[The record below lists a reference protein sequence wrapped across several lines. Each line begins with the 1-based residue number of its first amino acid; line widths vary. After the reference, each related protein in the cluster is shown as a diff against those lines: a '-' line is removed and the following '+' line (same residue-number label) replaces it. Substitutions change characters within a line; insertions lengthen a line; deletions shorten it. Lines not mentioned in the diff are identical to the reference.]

1 MTSQDR
7 EHLTIPPDGKPE
19 AEQPRWRRDF
29 PIDWPQDNYVAR
41 RDFTKFMVLT
51 SLAFV
56 AGQFWI
62 VLQNFFRKR
71 KGSPPL
77 YEIARVE
84 EIPVGGSR
92 VFNYP
97 QEHTPCVLI
106 RLDADRFVAYSQQCT
121 HLTCPV
127 IPQPEAGRLYCPCH
141 EGVFDLTTGRPIA
154 GPPRRTLPRVKLEIR
169 RGMICALGWEEETI

>member
-1 MTSQDR
+1 MPSQDR
-7 EHLTIPPDGKPE
+7 EQLTIPPDGKPE
-19 AEQPRWRRDF
+19 AAQPRWRRDF
-29 PIDWPQDNYVAR
+29 PIDWPQDNYIAR

-56 AGQFWI
+56 VGQFWI
-62 VLQNFFRKR
+62 LLQNFFRKR
-71 KGSPPL
+71 KQSPAL
-77 YEIARVE
+77 YEIARVD

-97 QEHTPCVLI
+97 HAHTPCVLI

-127 IPQPEAGRLYCPCH
+127 IAQPEAGRLYCPCH
-141 EGVFDLTTGRPIA
+141 EGVFDLATGRPVA
-154 GPPRRTLPRVKLEIR
+154 GPPRRTLPRLKLEIR
-169 RGMICALGWEEETI
+169 RDTLYALGWEETI